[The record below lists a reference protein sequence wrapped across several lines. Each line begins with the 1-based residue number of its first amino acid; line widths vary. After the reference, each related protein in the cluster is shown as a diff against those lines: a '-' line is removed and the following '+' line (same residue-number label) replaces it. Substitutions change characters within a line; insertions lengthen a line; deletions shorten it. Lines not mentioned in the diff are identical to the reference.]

1 MHGNV
6 FLSEDVAEKL
16 QESWETMRG
25 GENAIVALSFFNN
38 GHTFAIALVYLP
50 SSPFCDSYFLTCLSI
65 PSRQTA
71 FKS

>member
-38 GHTFAIALVYLP
+38 GHTFAIALVHLP
-50 SSPFCDSYFLTCLSI
+50 SSPSCD
-65 PSRQTA
+65 
-71 FKS
+71 